1 MILLV
6 VVWKVPELRTEPK
19 LKVGLVTPTPPLS
32 TKERERV
39 GEEPPVKVISG
50 TLAYVSSN
58 EPSLF
63 TTLKQYVFPAVA
75 AVPTSAKSHKPS

>member
-1 MILLV
+1 V

-39 GEEPPVKVISG
+39 GEDPDIVISG
-50 TLAYVSSN
+50 KYRDCSIGT
-58 EPSLF
+58 PSL
-63 TTLKQYVFPAVA
+63 
-75 AVPTSAKSHKPS
+75 